1 MTLVDKAKE
10 FRQEFEASK
19 KVARKYVLA
28 TEIPAD
34 ELKDLVGLYDEWKPS
49 LSVKVGERYK
59 HTDKLY
65 EVIQAHTS
73 QADWTPDK
81 VPALFKEVTP
91 STDETGT
98 EIIPEWKQ
106 PTGGHDAYKKGD
118 KVTFE
123 GKVYE
128 SLIDGN
134 SWSPKDYASSWK
146 EIKEA

>member
-1 MTLVDKAKE
+1 MTLIDKAKE

-34 ELKDLVGLYDEWKPS
+34 ELKDLIGLYDEWKPS
-49 LSVKVGERYK
+49 LSVKVGERYRYA
-59 HTDKLY
+59 DKLY
-65 EVIQAHTS
+65 EVVQAHST

-91 STDETGT
+91 SEDEEGT

-146 EIKEA
+146 SV

>member
-1 MTLVDKAKE
+1 MTLLDKAKE
-10 FRQEFEASK
+10 FRKEFEASK

-28 TEIPAD
+28 SEIPVD
-34 ELKDLVGLYDEWKPS
+34 ELQDLIGLYDEWKPS

-59 HTDKLY
+59 HVDRLY
-65 EVIQAHTS
+65 EVIQAHST

-91 STDETGT
+91 SQDETGT

-123 GKVYE
+123 NKVYE

-134 SWSPKDYASSWK
+134 SWSPTQHPSSWK
-146 EIKEA
+146 EV

>member
-10 FRQEFEASK
+10 FRKEFEASK

-34 ELKDLVGLYDEWKPS
+34 ELADLIGLYDEWKPS
-49 LSVKVGERYK
+49 LSVKVGERYR
-59 HTDKLY
+59 HADKLY
-65 EVIQAHTS
+65 EVIEDHTT

-91 STDETGT
+91 SEDETET
-98 EIIPEWKQ
+98 EIIPEFKQ
-106 PTGGHDAYKKGD
+106 PTNAEDSYNTGD
-118 KVTFE
+118 KVIFN

-128 SLIDGN
+128 SLIDN
-134 SWSPKDYASSWK
+134 NAYSPTAYPAGWK
-146 EIKEA
+146 EIK

>member
-1 MTLVDKAKE
+1 MTIVDKAKE
-10 FRQEFEASK
+10 FRKEFEASK

-34 ELKDLVGLYDEWKPS
+34 ELQDLIGLYDEWKTG

-59 HTDKLY
+59 YADKLY
-65 EVIQAHTS
+65 EVIQDHTT
-73 QADWTPDK
+73 QAEWTPDK

-91 STDETGT
+91 SEDEEGT
-98 EIIPEWKQ
+98 EIISEWKQ
-106 PTGGHDAYKKGD
+106 PTGEHDAYKKGD

-128 SLIDGN
+128 SLVDGN
-134 SWSPKDYASSWK
+134 SWSPADYPSSWK
-146 EIKEA
+146 KID

>member
-1 MTLVDKAKE
+1 MTLLDKAKE
-10 FRQEFEASK
+10 FRKEFEASK

-28 TEIPAD
+28 TDIPAD
-34 ELKDLVGLYDEWKPS
+34 ELKDLIGLYDEWRPS

-59 HTDKLY
+59 YADKLY
-65 EVIQAHTS
+65 EVIQAHST

-91 STDETGT
+91 SQDETGT

-123 GKVYE
+123 GKVFE
-128 SLIDGN
+128 SLIEN
-134 SWSPKDYASSWK
+134 NAYSPDAYPQGWK
-146 EIKEA
+146 AL

>member
-1 MTLVDKAKE
+1 MTLVDKAKM
-10 FRQEFEASK
+10 FRKEFEASK

-34 ELKDLVGLYDEWKPS
+34 ELQDLIGLYDEWKPN

-65 EVIQAHTS
+65 EVIQDHST
-73 QADWTPDK
+73 QEDWAPDK

-91 STDETGT
+91 SQDETGT

-106 PTGGHDAYKKGD
+106 PSGGHDAYKIGD
-118 KVTFE
+118 RVIFE

-134 SWSPKDYASSWK
+134 AHSPAVNPAGWK
-146 EIKEA
+146 EV